1 MTVGVTGS
9 HLRNVLDGHQLKM
22 TRKVFH
28 PLSGLHSLRQGLAF
42 VSSEGRVVLGLAAAV
57 THSPLSVNENLP
69 ASCQELG

>member
-1 MTVGVTGS
+1 
-9 HLRNVLDGHQLKM
+9 M